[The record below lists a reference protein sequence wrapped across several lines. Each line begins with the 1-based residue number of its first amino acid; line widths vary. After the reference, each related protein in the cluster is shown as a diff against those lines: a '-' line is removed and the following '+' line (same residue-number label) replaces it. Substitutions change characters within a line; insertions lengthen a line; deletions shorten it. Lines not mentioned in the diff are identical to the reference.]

1 MGGLELLPTEENLV
15 KALKD
20 DLLKRNKDLVYF
32 YDLLSAQETSGS
44 IALDGRWGSGK
55 TFFIKQTEMLI
66 NAQNKMSNMDND
78 KRNSII
84 NAVYKKKRMEDIP
97 EKFDLAIYYDAWE
110 NDNDTDPIISL
121 VYEITK
127 QLGIT
132 YDFSEKKDMFQLA
145 GSILELFTGRNVE
158 AVIRNLKSDNPFI
171 ELEKEK
177 NLEKNIEDFFT
188 EILVERGNR
197 LIIFV
202 DELDRCK
209 PSYAVQLLERVK
221 HYLCDDRIL
230 FVFAVNLEELQH
242 TIKHFYGETFDAC
255 RYLDRFFNMRISLPP
270 ADKSRFY
277 QSIGLESGYV
287 LEDVCKR
294 IIETYN
300 MELREVSRFYYQIKL
315 AVYNPTHD
323 KGKWNFIFPD
333 EKGKQLI
340 LLYIVPILVGLKIV
354 DITLCNEF
362 VDGKNAQPL
371 IDIYL
376 DSEIGEWLV
385 RGLSVDNEVIEKSDV
400 KQKLQELYEAI
411 FKTEYTNNS
420 YETTIGDYAFDC
432 NSKAFA
438 KTTASMLSVCAD
450 FQT

>member
-145 GSILELFTGRNVE
+145 GSILELFTGRNIE
-158 AVIRNLKSDNPFI
+158 AVIRSLKSDNPFI

-221 HYLCDDRIL
+221 HYLCDDRIS

>member
-145 GSILELFTGRNVE
+145 GSILELFTGRNIE
-158 AVIRNLKSDNPFI
+158 AVIRSLKSDNPFI

-221 HYLCDDRIL
+221 HYLCDDRIS

-300 MELREVSRFYYQIKL
+300 MELR
-315 AVYNPTHD
+315 
-323 KGKWNFIFPD
+323 
-333 EKGKQLI
+333 
-340 LLYIVPILVGLKIV
+340 
-354 DITLCNEF
+354 
-362 VDGKNAQPL
+362 
-371 IDIYL
+371 
-376 DSEIGEWLV
+376 
-385 RGLSVDNEVIEKSDV
+385 
-400 KQKLQELYEAI
+400 
-411 FKTEYTNNS
+411 
-420 YETTIGDYAFDC
+420 
-432 NSKAFA
+432 
-438 KTTASMLSVCAD
+438 
-450 FQT
+450 

>member
-221 HYLCDDRIL
+221 HYLCDDRIS

-354 DITLCNEF
+354 DITLYNEF

>member
-242 TIKHFYGETFDAC
+242 TIKHFYGETFDVC

-300 MELREVSRFYYQIKL
+300 MMS
-315 AVYNPTHD
+315 
-323 KGKWNFIFPD
+323 G
-333 EKGKQLI
+333 
-340 LLYIVPILVGLKIV
+340 
-354 DITLCNEF
+354 
-362 VDGKNAQPL
+362 
-371 IDIYL
+371 
-376 DSEIGEWLV
+376 
-385 RGLSVDNEVIEKSDV
+385 
-400 KQKLQELYEAI
+400 
-411 FKTEYTNNS
+411 
-420 YETTIGDYAFDC
+420 
-432 NSKAFA
+432 SKA
-438 KTTASMLSVCAD
+438 LEIEP
-450 FQT
+450 

>member
-145 GSILELFTGRNVE
+145 GSILELFTGRNIE

-221 HYLCDDRIL
+221 HYLCDDRIS

-300 MELREVSRFYYQIKL
+300 MELRELSRFYYQIKL

-323 KGKWNFIFPD
+323 KGKWNFMFPD

-354 DITLCNEF
+354 DITLYNEF

-376 DSEIGEWLV
+376 DSEIGERLV

>member
-145 GSILELFTGRNVE
+145 GSILELFTGRNIE

-221 HYLCDDRIL
+221 HYLCDDRIS

-294 IIETYN
+294 ITETYN

>member
-145 GSILELFTGRNVE
+145 GSILELFTGRNIE
-158 AVIRNLKSDNPFI
+158 AVIRSLKSDNPFI

-221 HYLCDDRIL
+221 HYLCDDRIS

-300 MELREVSRFYYQIKL
+300 MELRELSRFYYQIKL

-354 DITLCNEF
+354 DITLYNEF

-376 DSEIGEWLV
+376 DSEIGERLV

-438 KTTASMLSVCAD
+438 KTTASMLSVYAD

>member
-145 GSILELFTGRNVE
+145 GSILELFTGRNIE
-158 AVIRNLKSDNPFI
+158 AVIRSLKSDNPFI

-221 HYLCDDRIL
+221 HYLCDDRIS

-354 DITLCNEF
+354 DITLYNEF

>member
-197 LIIFV
+197 
-202 DELDRCK
+202 
-209 PSYAVQLLERVK
+209 
-221 HYLCDDRIL
+221 
-230 FVFAVNLEELQH
+230 
-242 TIKHFYGETFDAC
+242 
-255 RYLDRFFNMRISLPP
+255 
-270 ADKSRFY
+270 
-277 QSIGLESGYV
+277 
-287 LEDVCKR
+287 
-294 IIETYN
+294 
-300 MELREVSRFYYQIKL
+300 
-315 AVYNPTHD
+315 
-323 KGKWNFIFPD
+323 
-333 EKGKQLI
+333 
-340 LLYIVPILVGLKIV
+340 
-354 DITLCNEF
+354 
-362 VDGKNAQPL
+362 
-371 IDIYL
+371 
-376 DSEIGEWLV
+376 
-385 RGLSVDNEVIEKSDV
+385 
-400 KQKLQELYEAI
+400 
-411 FKTEYTNNS
+411 
-420 YETTIGDYAFDC
+420 
-432 NSKAFA
+432 
-438 KTTASMLSVCAD
+438 
-450 FQT
+450 

>member
-32 YDLLSAQETSGS
+32 YDLLAAQETSGS

-145 GSILELFTGRNVE
+145 GSILELFTGRNIE

-221 HYLCDDRIL
+221 HYLCDDRIS

-294 IIETYN
+294 ITETYN

>member
-84 NAVYKKKRMEDIP
+84 NAVHKKKRMEDIP

-145 GSILELFTGRNVE
+145 GSILELFTGRNIE

-300 MELREVSRFYYQIKL
+300 MELRELSRFYYQIKL

>member
-32 YDLLSAQETSGS
+32 YDLLAAQETSGS

-145 GSILELFTGRNVE
+145 GSILELFTGRNIE

-221 HYLCDDRIL
+221 HYLCDDRIS

-354 DITLCNEF
+354 DITLYNEF

-420 YETTIGDYAFDC
+420 YETTIGDYVFDC

>member
-1 MGGLELLPTEENLV
+1 M
-15 KALKD
+15 
-20 DLLKRNKDLVYF
+20 
-32 YDLLSAQETSGS
+32 
-44 IALDGRWGSGK
+44 
-55 TFFIKQTEMLI
+55 
-66 NAQNKMSNMDND
+66 
-78 KRNSII
+78 
-84 NAVYKKKRMEDIP
+84 
-97 EKFDLAIYYDAWE
+97 
-110 NDNDTDPIISL
+110 
-121 VYEITK
+121 
-127 QLGIT
+127 
-132 YDFSEKKDMFQLA
+132 
-145 GSILELFTGRNVE
+145 
-158 AVIRNLKSDNPFI
+158 
-171 ELEKEK
+171 
-177 NLEKNIEDFFT
+177 
-188 EILVERGNR
+188 
-197 LIIFV
+197 
-202 DELDRCK
+202 DRCK

>member
-145 GSILELFTGRNVE
+145 GSILELFTGRNIE

-221 HYLCDDRIL
+221 HYLCDDRIS

-300 MELREVSRFYYQIKL
+300 MELRELSRFYYQIKL

-354 DITLCNEF
+354 DITLYNEF

-376 DSEIGEWLV
+376 DSEIGERLV